1 MGFASIYSCAKRFS
15 MQFHHIPDRQGVI
28 MADQEVTELRNRI
41 LGILIRNSRDQVRA
55 SRRECAS
62 VLGVSVGRFSSYEDG
77 SRAISL
83 PELELLARYL
93 ELPLSAFRATDSLN
107 EGAKESQ
114 LPNPELFLPLRHRVV
129 GARLRQLRNDKD
141 YSQAAVAE
149 LLGCSASTI
158 SDYEY
163 GRRAVPMAELEVLC
177 RAMGVTLEYF
187 MDRDSDVGMWH
198 KLQADF
204 EQFKQL
210 PDSVRDFVLR
220 PINQSYL
227 ELAMKLSQMPAGQLR
242 TIAEGILEITY

>member
-1 MGFASIYSCAKRFS
+1 
-15 MQFHHIPDRQGVI
+15 

-55 SRRECAS
+55 SRRECAA
-62 VLGVSVGRFSSYEDG
+62 VLGVSVNRFASYEDG

-93 ELPLSAFRATDSLN
+93 ELPLSAFRGTDSLN

-114 LPNPELFLPLRHRVV
+114 LPNPELFLPLRHRIV
-129 GARLRQLRNDKD
+129 GARLRQLRGEKD
-141 YSQAAVAE
+141 HSQAAVAE
-149 LLGCSASTI
+149 ILGCSSSTI

-163 GRRAVPMAELEVLC
+163 GRRAIPVAELEVLC
-177 RAMGVTLEYF
+177 RALGVPLDYF
-187 MDRDSDVGMWH
+187 LDRDSEVGEWH
-198 KLQADF
+198 QLQADF

-210 PDSVRDFVLR
+210 PEALRDFVLR

-242 TIAEGILEITY
+242 SIAEGILEITY